1 MNKGR
6 GTIKKGKLI
15 MYDNLNVC
23 ADAPAP
29 AGQTSLS
36 RERLLGVADVCAI
49 TGLGKVTASKLMKE
63 SGRCFQ
69 LHRRLYVLEA
79 SLFRYFHERE
89 EADPCSL

>member
-1 MNKGR
+1 MNSR
-6 GTIKKGKLI
+6 LS
-15 MYDNLNVC
+15 VC
-23 ADAPAP
+23 AGAPAP

-49 TGLGKVTASKLMKE
+49 TGLSKVTASKLMKE

-69 LHRRLYVLEA
+69 LHRRLYVLEG